1 MTVTSIR
8 LASCA
13 GALSIA
19 VAAHA
24 DFRAALADYN
34 AGRYLAAH
42 EQFQR
47 LAELGDCS
55 SQFNLGAMALKG
67 QGGPKDSGSGVGW
80 LRAAAGN
87 GCLQL
92 LGKKLPDL
100 EARLDD
106 RERRA
111 AEEIVAR
118 YGHEA
123 LRAQGI
129 VEPDFS
135 CRTDSPATLLD
146 SPAPEYPPSA
156 GGVRRPALVITAL
169 TIGADGLAR
178 DPEILLALPGEG
190 FAASAVE

>member
-67 QGGPKDSGSGVGW
+67 QGGPKDSGSGESFGDRKSTRLNSSHSQISYAVF
-80 LRAAAGN
+80 
-87 GCLQL
+87 CL
-92 LGKKLPDL
+92 KKKKKKK
-100 EARLDD
+100 
-106 RERRA
+106 
-111 AEEIVAR
+111 
-118 YGHEA
+118 
-123 LRAQGI
+123 
-129 VEPDFS
+129 
-135 CRTDSPATLLD
+135 
-146 SPAPEYPPSA
+146 
-156 GGVRRPALVITAL
+156 
-169 TIGADGLAR
+169 
-178 DPEILLALPGEG
+178 
-190 FAASAVE
+190 

>member
-55 SQFNLGAMALKG
+55 SQINLGAMALKG
-67 QGGPKDSGSGVGW
+67 QGGPKDSGSGDGW
-80 LRAAAGN
+80 LRAAPPN
-87 GCLQL
+87 GCQPL
-92 LGKKLPDL
+92 LRETRLHLAPPPGGTPRPD
-100 EARLDD
+100 
-106 RERRA
+106 
-111 AEEIVAR
+111 
-118 YGHEA
+118 
-123 LRAQGI
+123 
-129 VEPDFS
+129 
-135 CRTDSPATLLD
+135 
-146 SPAPEYPPSA
+146 
-156 GGVRRPALVITAL
+156 
-169 TIGADGLAR
+169 
-178 DPEILLALPGEG
+178 
-190 FAASAVE
+190 

>member
-1 MTVTSIR
+1 SSAERAAATMTVASIR

-67 QGGPKDSGSGVGW
+67 QGGPKDSGSRVGW
-80 LRAAAGN
+80 L
-87 GCLQL
+87 
-92 LGKKLPDL
+92 
-100 EARLDD
+100 
-106 RERRA
+106 
-111 AEEIVAR
+111 
-118 YGHEA
+118 
-123 LRAQGI
+123 
-129 VEPDFS
+129 
-135 CRTDSPATLLD
+135 
-146 SPAPEYPPSA
+146 
-156 GGVRRPALVITAL
+156 RPALVITVL

-190 FAASAVE
+190 FAASAVEAWLNSRFAPATRAGAPVESRLPAKLVFGVEGS